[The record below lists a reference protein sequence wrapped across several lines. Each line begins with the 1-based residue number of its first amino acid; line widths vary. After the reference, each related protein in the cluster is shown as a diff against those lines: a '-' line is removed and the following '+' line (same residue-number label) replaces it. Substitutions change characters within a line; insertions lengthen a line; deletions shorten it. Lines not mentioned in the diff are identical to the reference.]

1 MKRFEALNKRE
12 SNLTLVSTFL
22 LRMLDKNE
30 ELQSRTQTLGCSPIV
45 RELVLSLTRLS
56 FPLHNRL
63 GMRLYPSS
71 CWNYPLTKDTLLR
84 PVWKMMSLLERLTQ
98 DERKEFEQQI
108 KAQFEVNYK
117 VRETIF
123 RAGKEFSA
131 DLRIRIDRD
140 FKRDTANPNMISA
153 ATSNGT

>member
-1 MKRFEALNKRE
+1 M
-12 SNLTLVSTFL
+12 T
-22 LRMLDKNE
+22 
-30 ELQSRTQTLGCSPIV
+30 
-45 RELVLSLTRLS
+45 
-56 FPLHNRL
+56 
-63 GMRLYPSS
+63 
-71 CWNYPLTKDTLLR
+71 
-84 PVWKMMSLLERLTQ
+84 SLLEQLTQ

-131 DLRIRIDRD
+131 DLRIRIDKD
-140 FKRDTANPNMISA
+140 FKRDKANPNMISA